1 MKRTKGT
8 ASGSSFFVSG
18 CFCFT
23 EGRYKERY
31 AAVVFLRHC
40 SVPCALILECGG
52 VMGQAC
58 SHDRNCLFGVRNGA
72 FGGVGEVLC

>member
-1 MKRTKGT
+1 M
-8 ASGSSFFVSG
+8 
-18 CFCFT
+18 
-23 EGRYKERY
+23 ERY

-52 VMGQAC
+52 VMGHAC
-58 SHDRNCLFGVRNGA
+58 AHDRNCLFCVRNGA

>member
-1 MKRTKGT
+1 M
-8 ASGSSFFVSG
+8 
-18 CFCFT
+18 
-23 EGRYKERY
+23 ERY

-40 SVPCALILECGG
+40 SVPCALILECDG

-58 SHDRNCLFGVRNGA
+58 THDRNCLFGVRNGA